1 MFKKLVNNI
10 RCCLQE
16 KRIKIKIKGDKYDKE
31 INRKYA
37 FNTY

>member
-16 KRIKIKIKGDKYDKE
+16 KRIKINKKGDEYDKK
-31 INRKYA
+31 INR
-37 FNTY
+37 